1 MEKDVF
7 IDLLCELIRM
17 RPESADI
24 PAVNRVQ
31 RRIKAFL
38 DERKLFTVLEK
49 CGEREV
55 LFAATQP
62 GKVQDI
68 LLCAHVDVVP
78 ADDPSQY
85 EPVIRDGIIYG
96 RGSDDCLGNAVAAV
110 KAMCTAPAGSSV
122 GCIFTGDEE
131 IGGHTTAFM
140 VEQGYSARR
149 LGLILDAS
157 GGIYN
162 CQKGILNLKLTARGK
177 GGHAS
182 RPWALDN
189 PVVKLVE
196 GLHKLIGGWSNPTGL
211 DDWRPSIAPTVLR
224 AGSVVN
230 RIPDEAEARLN
241 IRLTKTEEK
250 EQIIDFV
257 RKTTG
262 LEVAVAGSCDP
273 FDTPADTPEMK
284 KLLAAYAKVFGAA
297 DPGPKRM
304 AGATDARHL
313 CKIGVPVGVSGTTGS
328 GAHGREE
335 HLDLASVDQVVRLV
349 HEVL

>member
-1 MEKDVF
+1 MEKDPY

-17 RPESADI
+17 RPESRDI

-31 RRIKAFL
+31 RRVRDFL
-38 DERKLFTVLEK
+38 AERNLYCTLEK
-49 CGEREV
+49 CGEREI

-62 GKVQDI
+62 GKIQDI
-68 LLCAHVDVVP
+68 LLCAHLDVVP
-78 ADDPSQY
+78 AENEAQY
-85 EPVIRDGIIYG
+85 EPEFREGFLYG
-96 RGSDDCLGNAVAAV
+96 RGADDCLGNAVAAI
-110 KAMCTAPAGSSV
+110 KAMCTAPAGSAI

-131 IGGHTTAFM
+131 IGGRTTAFM
-140 VEQGYSARR
+140 VEQGYTARR

-189 PVVKLVE
+189 PVVTLVE
-196 GLHKLIGGWSNPTGL
+196 GLHKLIHAWRNPVGL
-211 DDWRPSIAPTVLR
+211 DDWRLSIAPTVLK

-230 RIPDEAEARLN
+230 RIPDEAEAFLNLRLV
-241 IRLTKTEEK
+241 KTEEK
-250 EQIIDFV
+250 EEIIDFIK
-257 RKTTG
+257 KTTG
-262 LEVAVAGSCDP
+262 LEVAVTESCDP
-273 FDTPADTPEMK
+273 FSTPADTPEMQR
-284 KLLAAYAKVFGAA
+284 LLAAYAKVFGT

-313 CKIGVPVGVSGTTGS
+313 YKIGVPVGVSGTSGT
-328 GAHGREE
+328 GAHGADE
-335 HLDLASVDQVVRLV
+335 HLQLDSIDKVVKLV
-349 HEVL
+349 LELL

>member
-7 IDLLCELIRM
+7 VDLLCELIRM

-24 PAVNRVQ
+24 PAVNSVQ

-55 LFAATQP
+55 LFASTQP

-96 RGSDDCLGNAVAAV
+96 RGSDDCLGNAVAAM

-131 IGGHTTAFM
+131 IGGFTTAFM

-196 GLHKLIGGWSNPTGL
+196 GLHKLIGTWSNPTGL

-241 IRLTKTEEK
+241 IRLTKNEEK
-250 EQIIDFV
+250 DQIIDFV

-262 LEVAVAGSCDP
+262 LEVAVTESCDP

-284 KLLAAYAKVFGAA
+284 RLLAAYAKVFGTA
-297 DPGPKRM
+297 PGPHRM

-313 CKIGVPVGVSGTTGS
+313 YKIGVPVGVSGTSGS
-328 GAHGREE
+328 GAHGAEE
-335 HLDLASVDQVVRLV
+335 HLNLASVDQVVQLV
-349 HEVL
+349 LELL